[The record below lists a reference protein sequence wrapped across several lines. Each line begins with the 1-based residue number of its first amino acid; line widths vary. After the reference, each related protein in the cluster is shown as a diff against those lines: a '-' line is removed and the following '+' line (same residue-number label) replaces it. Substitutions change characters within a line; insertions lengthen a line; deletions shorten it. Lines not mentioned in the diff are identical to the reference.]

1 MSVTVSGNQ
10 IRVAL
15 ANYII
20 PPSTES
26 DEVPIV
32 AFDTVLTFDY
42 DKDLAT
48 VTGGTRT
55 FTLAASGHLNGVGI
69 VARINDPTAVNFP
82 AAFEAVNGSD
92 SIVTTD
98 MNIIIF
104 RYFVDYD
111 GAGTDK
117 VLYLIKNQT

>member
-1 MSVTVSGNQ
+1 MSITINEPQ
-10 IRVAL
+10 IIVYVGPVRSPAVA
-15 ANYII
+15 A
-20 PPSTES
+20 T
-26 DEVPIV
+26 DEVPV
-32 AFDTVLTFDY
+32 EAFDTVLTFDH
-42 DKDLAT
+42 DKDYAT
-48 VTGGTRT
+48 VQGGTRT

-104 RYFVDYD
+104 RYFTNYD

-117 VLYLIKNQT
+117 VLYLIKNQA